1 MKSTHNQLSEQKV
14 SLLALIFFLMGALPL
29 YSYFQALAQPSSLAL
44 TAFKSHPLVQ
54 MTILGLAVAGVFELV
69 SYLG

>member
-1 MKSTHNQLSEQKV
+1 MKPIQNNSSEQKV

-29 YSYFQALAQPSSLAL
+29 YSYFQALAQPSGSAL
-44 TAFKSHPLVQ
+44 TALNSHPLVR
-54 MTILGLAVAGVFELV
+54 MSILGLAVVGAFELV